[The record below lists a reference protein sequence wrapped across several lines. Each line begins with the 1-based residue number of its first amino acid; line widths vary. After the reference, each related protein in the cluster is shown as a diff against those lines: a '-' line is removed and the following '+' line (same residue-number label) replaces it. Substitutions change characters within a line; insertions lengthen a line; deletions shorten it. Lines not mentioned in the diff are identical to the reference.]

1 MSPETEA
8 HVLERAAKDDIS
20 THLRELILVV
30 GYDGSPPSQ
39 HALEKAAELLVSR
52 DGWLEVVFVAHSPTP
67 APFAPEAV
75 AELRQVFDE
84 ESAELEAQA
93 GSLLIHQRR
102 HWRFQRR
109 DGGVA
114 GQLLAAA
121 KELYGRY
128 GQTKDIGIV
137 VGAPTHRLHHLAGS
151 VGSSL
156 ARSGRFPVVVVPA
169 AERAEGGPIGC
180 VG

>member
-1 MSPETEA
+1 MSAETGA
-8 HVLERAAKDDIS
+8 HVLGLGAKADS
-20 THLRELILVV
+20 GTPRKEVILVV

-39 HALEKAAELLVSR
+39 QALEKAAELLESR
-52 DGWLEVVFVAHSPTP
+52 NGWLEVVFVAHTPTP

-93 GSLLIHQRR
+93 ASVLIHQQR

-109 DGGVA
+109 DGAVA
-114 GQLLAAA
+114 GQLLVVA
-121 KELYGRY
+121 KELQRRY

-137 VGAPTHRLHHLAGS
+137 VGAAAHRLHHVAGS
-151 VGSSL
+151 VGAGL
-156 ARSGRFPVVVVPA
+156 VRSGRFPVVVVPA
-169 AERAEGGPIGC
+169 PECTAVASS
-180 VG
+180 

>member
-1 MSPETEA
+1 MSARTGA
-8 HVLERAAKDDIS
+8 HVVELAAKADMG
-20 THLRELILVV
+20 TPRNELVLVV

-39 HALEKAAELLVSR
+39 QALEKAAELMEHR
-52 DGWLEVVFVAHSPTP
+52 KGWLEVVFVAHTPTP

-93 GSLLIHQRR
+93 GSVLIHQPR

-114 GQLLAAA
+114 GQLLAVAN
-121 KELYGRY
+121 ELRCRY

-137 VGAPTHRLHHLAGS
+137 VGAPAHRLHHVAGS
-151 VGSSL
+151 VAASL
-156 ARSGRFPVVVVPA
+156 ARSSRFPVVVIPA
-169 AERAEGGPIGC
+169 AERSAAVPS
-180 VG
+180 

>member
-1 MSPETEA
+1 MSAETDT
-8 HVLERAAKDDIS
+8 HVLELAAKADSS
-20 THLRELILVV
+20 TTRKEVILVV
-30 GYDGSPPSQ
+30 GYDGTPPSQ
-39 HALEKAAELLVSR
+39 QALEKATELLESR
-52 DGWLEVVFVAHSPTP
+52 NGWLEVVFVAHSPTP

-93 GSLLIHQRR
+93 ASLLIHQQR

-114 GQLLAAA
+114 SQLLAVAD
-121 KELYGRY
+121 ELQRRY

-137 VGAPTHRLHHLAGS
+137 VGAAAHRLHHLAGS
-151 VGSSL
+151 VAVSL
-156 ARSGRFPVVVVPA
+156 ARSGRFPLVVVPA
-169 AERAEGGPIGC
+169 AECTAVSPS
-180 VG
+180 